1 MASHQLAQ
9 GLAGLGRNGDSML
22 VHMTPDEVHGLQS
35 LAMAQGGSLTIN
47 PHTGLPEA
55 SFLGGL
61 FKAVAPIAAGVAL
74 GPAGFGL
81 FESALGAG
89 LAVGAGAYALTGN
102 PMEALSAGL
111 GGAGGFNLGSNL
123 KAFGT
128 VDPTQAVET
137 IAKENPVGFGTA
149 NTLNAATEAE
159 RAAFGNVAS
168 DVAGNVAQDTI
179 AKAPLSGFESA
190 AQGVQKIMQPG
201 GISDYANYVKS
212 IGGSPWMD
220 AATVGMPIMKA
231 AMEKEPLKPFTD
243 DSYQMK
249 YEGPYK
255 PQDRQVRMPTLEEQ
269 QQLAAAGSPE
279 YSYFGVS
286 NPYPGFTAAYADG
299 GSISTGGIRD
309 LYGQP
314 DDQADGAVLSQDGY
328 GLGRLGRMAE
338 GGMAYAGGGAIAFD
352 NGGAIEQIYSP
363 SSAAQASYAVAPTD
377 LSQVAKLGQAPAD
390 SNIMQGLMSGMA
402 GLTGLQQQTQNAIS
416 DPLGRMTG
424 SQINAMNPAMGA
436 FGYPQSQNTAPWFA
450 SLFGGLFN
458 KQANQANQA
467 PALTMQDYINA
478 AQRTYN
484 TQANPIGLASGA
496 EQQYFDQ
503 INPQEPKVQAAQ
515 GGIMGLREGGKPT
528 QGGYLDGPGDG
539 MSDSI
544 PATIADKQP
553 ARLADGEFVVPA
565 DVVSHLGNGST
576 KAGAKHL
583 YKMMDKVRRART
595 GTTKQ
600 GRQINPN
607 KFMPA

>member
-1 MASHQLAQ
+1 MATKQLAQ

-35 LAMAQGGSLTIN
+35 LAMAHGGSLTIN
-47 PHTGLPEA
+47 PETGLPEA
-55 SFLGGL
+55 FGL
-61 FKAVAPIAAGVAL
+61 KSLFRAALPIAAGFAL
-74 GPAGFGL
+74 GPGGFGL

-89 LAVGAGAYALTGN
+89 LAVGAGAYALTGD
-102 PMEALSAGL
+102 PMQGLSAGL

-137 IAKENPVGFGTA
+137 VAKENPVGFGTA
-149 NTLNAATEAE
+149 ESLNAATEAE

-168 DVAGNVAQDTI
+168 DAASNLAQDTI
-179 AKAPLSGFESA
+179 AKAPLTGFEGA

-220 AATVGMPIMKA
+220 AATVGMPFMSA
-231 AMEKEPLKPFTD
+231 AMQREPLKPITD
-243 DSYQMK
+243 TGYQMK

-255 PQDRQVRMPTLEEQ
+255 PQDRQVRIPTLEEQ

-279 YSYFGVS
+279 FSYFGNV
-286 NPYPGFTAAYADG
+286 NPYPGYLTAYAEG
-299 GSISTGGIRD
+299 GSITSGGIRD

-328 GLGRLGRMAE
+328 GLGRLNRMAD
-338 GGMAYAGGGAIAFD
+338 GGMAYADGGAVAFD
-352 NGGAIEQIYSP
+352 MGGSVPQVYSP
-363 SSAAQASYAVAPTD
+363 NSAVQASYAVPPTD
-377 LSQVAKLGQAPAD
+377 LAQVAKLGQNPGE
-390 SNIMQGLMSGMA
+390 SKGIQGMMSGLL
-402 GLTGLQQQTQNAIS
+402 GLSGLQQQTQNAIN
-416 DPLGRMTG
+416 DPLGRTTVASMFG
-424 SQINAMNPAMGA
+424 NQPSAISNNPIYAM
-436 FGYPQSQNTAPWFA
+436 
-450 SLFGGLFN
+450 FGGRTSN
-458 KQANQANQA
+458 KTEQA

-478 AQRTYN
+478 ATRT
-484 TQANPIGLASGA
+484 QLNPTMSPTGV
-496 EQQYFDQ
+496 EQQYYNQ
-503 INPQEPKVQAAQ
+503 VNPQAPVVQAAH

-595 GTTKQ
+595 GTVKQ
-600 GRQINPN
+600 GRKINPN